1 MSLRILSAEAAA
13 RLVESGRT
21 VIVEGSSGFG
31 VAEAVLAALERRF
44 AETGEPRDLT
54 VVHTTGVG
62 DRAARGLNHLA
73 HDGMLRRVIGGN
85 WGLMPA
91 LIKLIA
97 EDRVEAYNFPQG
109 VLCQLYREIA
119 AGKPGVISHVGLGTY
134 MDPRQDGG
142 RMNARTREELVEVVR
157 LAGRE
162 WLFYKAFRPDV
173 ALLRGT
179 TADERGNITLERECA
194 LLEHLSVAQAAHNA
208 GGLVIAQVERIVPH
222 GELHAQHV
230 KVPGILVDV
239 VVVEPEAWQTWMVRY
254 SPAFSGERRVPL
266 EAVPPLP
273 LGERK
278 VIARRAAM
286 ALRDGMVVNL
296 GVGMAEGVARVAA
309 EEGISDA
316 FTLTIEAGAIGGVP
330 ASGLNFGAA
339 YNPDAIV
346 DQPYQFDFY
355 DGGGLDLACV
365 SFAQVDAR
373 GHVNVTRFAGRVEGS
388 GGFIDITQNARAVCF
403 LGTFTGGGLEVGVE
417 AGALRIRKEG
427 RIRKFV
433 EAVEQVSFNGAVAAA
448 AGKPVLY
455 ITERAVFALTPA
467 GIELR
472 EVAPGVDVERDVLAH
487 MGFRPLVPAPL
498 RPMDSRIFRDATM
511 GLRAS
516 QSEGAV

>member
-1 MSLRILSAEAAA
+1 MGPRTLSAEAAA
-13 RLVESGRT
+13 GLIASGQT
-21 VIVEGSSGFG
+21 VIVGGSSGFG
-31 VAEAVLAALERRF
+31 VAEAVLVALERRF
-44 AETGEPRDLT
+44 KETGEPRDLT
-54 VVHTTGVG
+54 LVHTTGVG
-62 DRAARGLNHLA
+62 DRDARGINHLA
-73 HDGMLRRVIGGN
+73 HEGMLRRVIGGN
-85 WGLMPA
+85 WGLMPS

-97 EDRVEAYNFPQG
+97 ADKVEAYNFPQG

-134 MDPRQDGG
+134 MDPRQDGA
-142 RMNARTREELVEVVR
+142 RMNARTREEMVEVVH

-179 TADERGNITLERECA
+179 TSDERGNITLERECA

-208 GGLVIAQVERIVPH
+208 GGLVIAQVQRIVPH
-222 GELHAQHV
+222 GQLHPQHV

-239 VVVEPEAWQTWMVRY
+239 LVVEPDAWQTWMVQY

-266 EAVPPLP
+266 VAVPPLP
-273 LGERK
+273 MSERK

-286 ALRDGMVVNL
+286 TLREGMVINL

-330 ASGLNFGAA
+330 ASELNFGAA

-355 DGGGLDLACV
+355 DGGGLDMACV

-373 GHVNVTRFAGRVEGS
+373 GNVNVTRFAGRVEGA
-388 GGFIDITQNARAVCF
+388 GGFIDITQNAKAVCF
-403 LGTFTGGGLEVGVE
+403 LGTFTGGGLDVAVESGV
-417 AGALRIRKEG
+417 LRIRKEG
-427 RIRKFV
+427 KIQKFV
-433 EAVEQVSFNGAVAAA
+433 ARVEQVSFSGAAA
-448 AGKPVLY
+448 AALAKPVLY
-455 ITERAVFALTPA
+455 VTERAVFALTPQ

-472 EVAPGVDVERDVLAH
+472 EVAPGLDLERDVLAH
-487 MGFRPLVPAPL
+487 MGFRPLVPVPPRA
-498 RPMDSRIFRDATM
+498 MDVRIFRDGAM
-511 GLRAS
+511 GIRSDLDRT
-516 QSEGAV
+516 

>member
-1 MSLRILSAEAAA
+1 MRRPRVLGAEAAA
-13 RLVESGRT
+13 ALIANGQT

-31 VAEAVLAALERRF
+31 VAEAVLVALERRF
-44 AETGEPRDLT
+44 QATGEPRDLT

-62 DRAARGLNHLA
+62 DRGTRGVNHLA
-73 HDGMLRRVIGGN
+73 HEGMLRRVIGGN
-85 WGLMPA
+85 WGLMPS

-97 EDRVEAYNFPQG
+97 DDKVEAYNFPQG

-119 AGKPGVISHVGLGTY
+119 AGKPGVISHVGLDTY

-142 RMNARTREELVEVVR
+142 RMNARTRDALVEVVE

-208 GGLVIAQVERIVPH
+208 GGLVIAQVQRIVGH
-222 GELHAQHV
+222 GQLHPQHV

-239 VVVEPEAWQTWMVRY
+239 LVVEPDAWQTWMVQY

-266 EAVPPLP
+266 AAVPALP
-273 LGERK
+273 MSERK

-286 ALRDGMVVNL
+286 TLRAGMVINL

-309 EEGISDA
+309 EEGISDT

-330 ASGLNFGAA
+330 ASELNFGAA

-355 DGGGLDLACV
+355 DGGGLDMACV

-373 GHVNVTRFAGRVEGS
+373 GHVNVTRFAGRVEGA
-388 GGFIDITQNARAVCF
+388 GGFIDITQNAKAVCF
-403 LGTFTGGGLEVGVE
+403 LGTFTGGKDGT
-417 AGALRIRKEG
+417 
-427 RIRKFV
+427 IRKFV
-433 EAVEQVSFNGAVAAA
+433 ERVEQISFNGAAAA
-448 AGKPVLY
+448 ARGTPVLY
-455 ITERAVFALTPA
+455 VTERAVFALTPQ

-472 EVAPGVDVERDVLAH
+472 EIAPGLDVERDVLAH
-487 MGFRPLVPAPL
+487 MGFRPLVPAPP
-498 RPMDSRIFRDATM
+498 RSMDARIFRDAPM
-511 GLRAS
+511 GIATDAGSVADAS
-516 QSEGAV
+516 R

>member
-1 MSLRILSAEAAA
+1 MRRPRVLDADAAA
-13 RLVESGRT
+13 ALVRSGQT

-31 VAEAVLAALERRF
+31 VAESVLAALERRF
-44 AETGEPRDLT
+44 QAVGEPGDLT

-62 DRAARGLNHLA
+62 DRAGRGLDHLA
-73 HDGMLRRVIGGN
+73 HEGMLRRVIGGN

-91 LIKLIA
+91 LGKLIA
-97 EDRVEAYNFPQG
+97 GDKVEAYNFPQG

-142 RMNARTREELVEVVR
+142 RMNARAREALVEVVQ
-157 LAGRE
+157 LAGRD

-179 TADERGNITLERECA
+179 TADERGNITLEREA
-194 LLEHLSVAQAAHNA
+194 SLLEHLSVAQAVSNA
-208 GGLVIAQVERIVPH
+208 GGLVIAQVERLAPH
-222 GELHAQHV
+222 GALHPQHV

-239 VVVEPEAWQTWMVRY
+239 LVVDPEAWQTWLVQY

-266 EAVPPLP
+266 ADVPPLP
-273 LGERK
+273 MGDRK
-278 VIARRAAM
+278 VIARRAALT
-286 ALRDGMVVNL
+286 LRAGMVINL

-330 ASGLNFGAA
+330 ASELNFGAA

-373 GHVNVTRFAGRVEGS
+373 GHVNVTRFGGRVEGS

-403 LGTFTGGGLEVGVE
+403 LGTLAGGKDGS
-417 AGALRIRKEG
+417 
-427 RIRKFV
+427 IRKFV
-433 EAVEQVSFNGAVAAA
+433 ETVEQISFNGMAAA
-448 AGKPVLY
+448 ARGTPVLY
-455 ITERAVFALTPA
+455 ITERAVFALT
-467 GIELR
+467 GDGVELR
-472 EVAPGVDVERDVLAH
+472 EVAPGVDVERDILGH
-487 MGFRPLVPAPL
+487 MGFRPRIPAPP
-498 RPMDSRIFRDATM
+498 RPMDPRIFLDGAM
-511 GLRAS
+511 GLA
-516 QSEGAV
+516 AVPGFDDPR

>member
-1 MSLRILSAEAAA
+1 MRPRILSAEAAA
-13 RLVESGRT
+13 ALIASGQT

-31 VAEAVLAALERRF
+31 VAEAVLVALERRF
-44 AETGEPRDLT
+44 QTTGEPRDLT
-54 VVHTTGVG
+54 LVHTTGVG
-62 DRAARGLNHLA
+62 DRAARGINHLA
-73 HDGMLRRVIGGN
+73 YEGMLRRVIGGN
-85 WGLMPA
+85 WGLMPS

-97 EDRVEAYNFPQG
+97 DDKIEAYNFPQG

-119 AGKPGVISHVGLGTY
+119 GGKPGVISHVGLGTY

-142 RMNARTREELVEVVR
+142 RMNARTREALVELVE

-179 TADERGNITLERECA
+179 TSDERGNITLEHECA

-208 GGLVIAQVERIVPH
+208 GGLVIAQVERVVAH
-222 GELHAQHV
+222 GELHPQHV

-239 VVVEPEAWQTWMVRY
+239 LVVEPDAWQTWMVQY

-266 EAVPPLP
+266 AGVPALP
-273 LGERK
+273 MGERK
-278 VIARRAAM
+278 IIARRAAM
-286 ALRDGMVVNL
+286 TLRAGMVVNL

-330 ASGLNFGAA
+330 ASELNFGAA

-355 DGGGLDLACV
+355 DGGGLDMACV

-373 GHVNVTRFAGRVEGS
+373 GNVNVTRFAGRVEGA
-388 GGFIDITQNARAVCF
+388 GGFIDITQNAKAVCF
-403 LGTFTGGGLEVGVE
+403 LGTFTGGKDGK
-417 AGALRIRKEG
+417 IQ
-427 RIRKFV
+427 KFV
-433 EAVEQVSFNGAVAAA
+433 ERVEQVSFNGAAAA
-448 AGKPVLY
+448 ARGTPVLY
-455 ITERAVFALTPA
+455 ITERAVFALTPQ

-472 EVAPGVDVERDVLAH
+472 EIAPGIDVERDVLAH
-487 MGFRPLVPAPL
+487 MGFRPLVPSPP
-498 RPMDSRIFRDATM
+498 RPMDARIFRDAAM
-511 GLRAS
+511 GVVPVPR
-516 QSEGAV
+516 V